1 MACNSQKS
9 AGWKGGNKRIDNAA
23 QKWYHIF
30 INWIEGAQYHAQ
42 LEEGNSEY
50 PEYFEHISAAVDSGL
65 HHLVFAAET
74 ALDYYLAAGI
84 LALSALTDLADG
96 KIARRFHMITNLGKI
111 LDPVADKATQGTLL
125 ICLALRHPVLWYVLA
140 LFFVK
145 EGFMLVMGVIN
156 LRKKKMLNGALMTGK
171 VCTTV
176 LFISMILLV
185 LFPDISDGAT
195 NLLVALCVACMI
207 LSLIDYIV
215 AYLGP
220 NKKVRD
226 LS

>member
-1 MACNSQKS
+1 MHN
-9 AGWKGGNKRIDNAA
+9 WKKEILSIPNILS
-23 QKWYHIF
+23 IF
-30 INWIEGAQYHAQ
+30 RLLLIPVYTV
-42 LEEGNSEY
+42 L
-50 PEYFEHISAAVDSGL
+50 FL
-65 HHLVFAAET
+65 RAET
-74 ALDYYLAAGI
+74 AVDYYLAAGI
-84 LALSALTDLADG
+84 LAVSALTDLIDG

-145 EGFMLVMGVIN
+145 EGFMLVMGIIN

-185 LFPDISDGAT
+185 LFPDISGGAT
-195 NLLVALCVACMI
+195 NLLVALCVVCMI
-207 LSLIDYIV
+207 LSLVDYIV

-226 LS
+226 LP

>member
-1 MACNSQKS
+1 MHN
-9 AGWKGGNKRIDNAA
+9 WKKEILSIPNILS
-23 QKWYHIF
+23 IF
-30 INWIEGAQYHAQ
+30 RLLLIPVYTT
-42 LEEGNSEY
+42 L
-50 PEYFEHISAAVDSGL
+50 FL
-65 HHLVFAAET
+65 RAET

-84 LALSALTDLADG
+84 LAISALTDLADG

-145 EGFMLVMGVIN
+145 EGFMLVMGIIN

-176 LFISMILLV
+176 LFLSMILLV
-185 LFPDISDGAT
+185 LFPDISNGAT
-195 NLLVALCVACMI
+195 NLLVALSVVCMI
-207 LSLIDYIV
+207 LSLVDYIV